1 MAEAA
6 IERPDENPAD
16 VAPAAPAAPAS
27 TARPGD
33 DFENILEEYQAATSR
48 PATQPDQPTGAAPQ
62 ASGDEIDQL
71 LAELSQP
78 TAHEP
83 LFQQGTDAHQ
93 QAQAQDQV
101 QSRLDVLQSENQ
113 QLKQFVTHQRDV
125 RDFGRLA
132 AEVQSK
138 LPDHLP
144 SDYAETQL
152 LAAAINNP
160 TLQAAFD
167 YRSVDPRLAAQE
179 LRQVEMQLNHA
190 ATLPAQREMLQQHA
204 QRLNIA
210 INSKSILRRAMIE
223 IRDRAESHR
232 PLDPYATADHDAVA
246 AAVRGRSGTAP
257 AEPPP
262 NFGAMSD
269 ADLRRYTREH
279 FGF

>member
-1 MAEAA
+1 MTDAA
-6 IERPDENPAD
+6 VAPRPDDDAAD
-16 VAPAAPAAPAS
+16 VAPAAPAAPA
-27 TARPGD
+27 AAPAGD
-33 DFENILEEYQAATSR
+33 DLDGYLSEYTNGTSQPAAQPSPATS
-48 PATQPDQPTGAAPQ
+48 AAPH
-62 ASGDEIDQL
+62 DEIDAL

-78 TAHEP
+78 TSHEP
-83 LFQQGTDAHQ
+83 LFNQGNDAQQQ
-93 QAQAQDQV
+93 VQAQDHL
-101 QSRLDVLQSENQ
+101 QSRLDVLTSENQ

-210 INSKSILRRAMIE
+210 LHSKAILRRAMIE

-232 PLDPYATADHDAVA
+232 PLDPIATAEHDAVA
-246 AAVRGRSGTAP
+246 AAVRGASGKASP
-257 AEPPP
+257 EPPP

-269 ADLRRYTREH
+269 AELRRFTKQNY
-279 FGF
+279 GF